1 MLYEL
6 IAIVRPGSL
15 KEVKEYVNHRQFICA
30 TMPTQS
36 TTIYLS
42 IYLLRLISRFVYRI
56 AKNAGVQV
64 LRSGGVVRGYT
75 NWGTFTLP
83 KPTTKH
89 QARYS
94 EGYHFIMRFDASGP
108 VQSAV
113 RRTLSLDPRMIRF
126 SVIKIGD
133 KLEEINDVP
142 GRVDWNGTKTLITDS
157 IVSRALPRSSSND
170 AAVRSTPYTS

>member
-15 KEVKEYVNHRQFICA
+15 KEVKE
-30 TMPTQS
+30 
-36 TTIYLS
+36 
-42 IYLLRLISRFVYRI
+42 I

-94 EGYHFIMRFDASGP
+94 EGWHFIMRFDASGP

-133 KLEEINDVP
+133 KLEEINNVP
-142 GRVDWNGTKTLITDS
+142 GHVDWNGTKTNITDS
-157 IVSRALPRSSSND
+157 IVSRATPRAILTENAAIRSS
-170 AAVRSTPYTS
+170 PYSS

>member
-15 KEVKEYVNHRQFICA
+15 KEVKE
-30 TMPTQS
+30 
-36 TTIYLS
+36 
-42 IYLLRLISRFVYRI
+42 I

-83 KPTTKH
+83 RPTTKH

-94 EGYHFIMRFDASGP
+94 EGWHFIMRFDASGP
-108 VQSAV
+108 VQAAV

-126 SVIKIGD
+126 SVVKLGT
-133 KLEEINDVP
+133 KLEDINDVP
-142 GRVDWNGTKTLITDS
+142 GRVEWNPHKSNLRDGIRSLDAGIFG
-157 IVSRALPRSSSND
+157 SREGQE
-170 AAVRSTPYTS
+170 

>member
-15 KEVKEYVNHRQFICA
+15 KEVKE
-30 TMPTQS
+30 
-36 TTIYLS
+36 
-42 IYLLRLISRFVYRI
+42 I
-56 AKNAGVQV
+56 ARNAGAQV

-94 EGYHFIMRFDASGP
+94 EGWHFIMRFDSSGP

-126 SVIKIGD
+126 SVVKLGN
-133 KLEEINDVP
+133 KLEEINHVP
-142 GRVDWNGTKTLITDS
+142 GKVEWNLEKSSLADS
-157 IVSRALPRSSSND
+157 IGGQDSGSS
-170 AAVRSTPYTS
+170 